1 MMGEYRRNKFA
12 FPKNKIQR
20 SAYNQVRNA
29 DTQMDCDKN
38 KIIKKF
44 ILKLRNKMKYNLL
57 NFFNSKK

>member
-1 MMGEYRRNKFA
+1 MGEYRRNKFA

-20 SAYNQVRNA
+20 SVYNQVRNA

-44 ILKLRNKMKYNLL
+44 IFKLRNKMKYNLL
-57 NFFNSKK
+57 TFFNSKK

>member
-1 MMGEYRRNKFA
+1 MMGEYRRNILA
-12 FPKNKIQR
+12 FPKNKITR

-29 DTQMDCDKN
+29 DAQIDCDKN

-57 NFFNSKK
+57 TFFNSKK